1 MPPAIGSS
9 VLFHI
14 DATFLLLLL
23 LLLLL
28 LMPLLLP

>member
-1 MPPAIGSS
+1 MSPAIGSNA
-9 VLFHI
+9 LFHI

-23 LLLLL
+23 LLLLS